1 MINAAVGHLAGR
13 LNEHLK
19 QTYTLDGDIVT
30 MSGLVDVSGQAV
42 ANTSNRLVVMLTHIE
57 RDSGPVRKGI
67 PGDAGASS
75 LSLGVAPLYLN
86 LYVMVAANFSGGHYE
101 DSLKLISAAI
111 AFFQRNPVFDH
122 RSSPSLD
129 PRIDRL
135 MLEIENLDIRE
146 LSNLWT
152 MLGGKY
158 LPSVLYKVRLMAP
171 DTGDITGTV
180 PTVRAPVPAISH

>member
-13 LNEHLK
+13 LNEYLR
-19 QTYTLDGDIVT
+19 QAYALTDDIVT
-30 MSGLVDVSGQAV
+30 MSGLVDVNGHAV
-42 ANTSNRLVVMLTHIE
+42 ANTNNRLVVILTHIE
-57 RDSGPVRKGI
+57 RDTGPVRKRI
-67 PGDAGASS
+67 PGDAGATH

-86 LYVMVAANFSGGHYE
+86 LYVMVAANFTGGNYE
-101 DSLKLISAAI
+101 DALKLISGAI
-111 AFFQRNPVFDH
+111 AFFQRNPVFD
-122 RSSPSLD
+122 RRTSPALD

-135 MLEIENLDIRE
+135 VLEIENLNIRE

-171 DTGDITGTV
+171 DTDDITGTV
-180 PTVRAPVPAISH
+180 PTVRSPVPALNH